1 MTAAGGGILA
11 RGIPVAVKEA
21 GEAACTVVIEWGYIL
36 YANYYILSIV
46 LDDDG
51 TNQEDES

>member
-36 YANYYILSIV
+36 YANYSNKRWATTWNTI
-46 LDDDG
+46 
-51 TNQEDES
+51 